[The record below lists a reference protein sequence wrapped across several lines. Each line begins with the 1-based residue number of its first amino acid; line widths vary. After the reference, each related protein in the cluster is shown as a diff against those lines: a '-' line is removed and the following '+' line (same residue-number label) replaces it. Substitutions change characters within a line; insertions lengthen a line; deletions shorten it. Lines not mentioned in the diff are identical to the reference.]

1 MATDEPHLA
10 EGSLRVGRVAAPLRE
25 QVAAVLREA
34 ILDFRLRPGQ
44 RLVERELI
52 EQTGVSRATIR
63 EVLRQ
68 LTAEGLVTV
77 IPQRGA
83 VVVEL
88 TRKEVEDLYE
98 VRANLEALAG
108 RLFAERASDEQ
119 IAELRRQ
126 VTDLRQAIDRSG
138 TEQLPIQAL
147 IAAKDRYYDVF
158 LEGSGNDQIR
168 LILEGL
174 QARVR
179 LMRATSLSQPERPRQ
194 TLEEIERVVT
204 AIERRDP
211 DGAWDAALDHVRHAA
226 ENGLRGLDETRARLE
241 SMTA

>member
-1 MATDEPHLA
+1 MSASDLSG
-10 EGSLRVGRVAAPLRE
+10 GSLRVGRAAAPLRE
-25 QVAAVLREA
+25 QATAVLREA

-88 TRKEVEDLYE
+88 TSKEVEDLYE
-98 VRANLEALAG
+98 LRASLEALAA
-108 RLFAERASDEQ
+108 RLFAERASDAQ
-119 IAELRRQ
+119 MAQ
-126 VTDLRQAIDRSG
+126 LRQAVDELRDAIEHAGSQ
-138 TEQLPIQAL
+138 EQPIQAL
-147 IAAKDRYYDVF
+147 IVAKDRYYDVY
-158 LEGSGNDQIR
+158 LAGCGNEEIR

-179 LMRATSLSQPERPRQ
+179 LMRATSLGQPERPRH
-194 TLEEIERVVT
+194 TLAEIEEVVG

-211 DGAWDAALDHVRHAA
+211 QAAADAAERHVQQAA
-226 ENGLRGLDETRARLE
+226 QNGLRGLAAARA
-241 SMTA
+241 AAAAGQ